1 MITLINNGPT
11 VPTAFVTRGRQRVK
25 QYSDGSVYLNNGDEF
40 EVELFNPIT
49 NKVLAEIELNGV
61 SLGSGIVLRPGER
74 VFLERYFNDARKFLF
89 ETYEVNKNDMTAM
102 KAIANNGNVV
112 VKFYSEHV
120 PLSGNITWTS
130 YASGNYTP
138 TYTFSNDLP
147 NMKDFGSLSDVNCF
161 YSSSQSAEPRVMAS
175 LTNSGEEKHETGRIE
190 KGSHSN
196 QSFTY
201 DNTTFN
207 TWWSWK
213 SEWKILPLSQKPV
226 EMRDIKVFCTK
237 CGAKQKRHTHKFCP
251 ICGTKYE

>member
-25 QYSDGSVYLNNGDEF
+25 QYGNNTVYLNNGDEF
-40 EVELFNPIT
+40 EIELFNPTT

-61 SLGSGIVLRPGER
+61 SLGSGVVLRPGDR
-74 VFLERYFNDARKFLF
+74 VHLERYLHSPRRFLF
-89 ETYEVNKNDMTAM
+89 ETYEVNKNDMDAI
-102 KAIANNGNVV
+102 KAIANNGNIM
-112 VKFYSEHV
+112 VKFYSEHI

-130 YASGNYTP
+130 HASGTYTP
-138 TYTFSNDLP
+138 TYSYDLT
-147 NMKDFGSLSDVNCF
+147 NMKDFGDNFSSVNCF
-161 YSSSQSAEPRVMAS
+161 YSSSHSDEPKVMAS
-175 LTNSGEEKHETGRIE
+175 LNSVSEEKHETGRIE

-213 SEWKILPLSQKPV
+213 SEWKILPISQKPV

-251 ICGTKYE
+251 ICGAKYE